1 LLIRDL
7 SHLGG
12 VIFPVIFLNLQP
24 ITGFPWAIRVIA
36 FVQLFCVLVA
46 LPILWQ
52 LSLPPAGK
60 ARQLIHW
67 HAFKQPAFSSHFV
80 SGFLVFMAYLVPL
93 VYISPYSVQVLKQ
106 TSSTAYYQLAVSN
119 ATSAFGRIGSAW
131 LSLKVG
137 GPNVL
142 VFSLLSSSL
151 LIFAWIG
158 VESSAGFWVWCT
170 VWGFCSG
177 IIVSVNPV
185 VVAHPTIS
193 HSPAVLGTRL
203 GMQWFSTSFGFL
215 IGVPIA
221 GILLQDTAD
230 IRIGYERL
238 QIFGGA
244 IMLGGAAFFSVPY
257 WAIHKH
263 NRRSPS
269 QS

>member
-1 LLIRDL
+1 
-7 SHLGG
+7 
-12 VIFPVIFLNLQP
+12 
-24 ITGFPWAIRVIA
+24 
-36 FVQLFCVLVA
+36 VQLFCVLVA
-46 LPILWQ
+46 LPILWK

-67 HAFKQPAFSSHFV
+67 HAFKQPPFTAYFI

-106 TSSTAYYQLAVSN
+106 TPATAYYQLAASN
-119 ATSAFGRIGSAW
+119 AASAFGRIGSAW

-137 GPNVL
+137 GPNIL

-158 VESSAGFWVWCT
+158 VTSSAGFWVWCC

-177 IIVSVNPV
+177 IIISVNPV

-203 GMQWFSTSFGFL
+203 GMQCKLCAHVAGLFHLTDKGVNRVQHRFWLSFWRAYCG
-215 IGVPIA
+215 
-221 GILLQDTAD
+221 
-230 IRIGYERL
+230 
-238 QIFGGA
+238 
-244 IMLGGAAFFSVPY
+244 
-257 WAIHKH
+257 
-263 NRRSPS
+263 
-269 QS
+269 